1 MRIILAISAALAL
14 SACAQATGGAGTTA
28 RGEPL
33 AGQIFVDPAAGTN
46 RVDIT
51 SPGRWT
57 CSSQFGRAENTPNN
71 PSMTRTVPLT
81 CSNGAT
87 GQLVLTGN
95 QFQQQIVGSFRL
107 SNGESGQVTFG
118 MT

>member
-1 MRIILAISAALAL
+1 MKKTILLL
-14 SACAQATGGAGTTA
+14 FLVSACAQATGGAGTTA
-28 RGEPL
+28 SGTPL
-33 AGQIFVDPAAGTN
+33 AGQIFVDPAAGEN

-51 SPGRWT
+51 SPGGWT
-57 CSSQFGRAENTPNN
+57 CSSVFGRAETVPNR

-95 QFQQQIVGSFRL
+95 QFQQQIVGSFSL

-118 MT
+118 MM